1 MTEVAEKAPV
11 EAPAQKAEPTRAK
24 MEGVDRAAVLL
35 LALGEDD
42 AARVLKHL
50 DPREVHRVG
59 TAMAALR
66 SVNMGQISMVLNAFL
81 ETVTGQSGLAI
92 GASEYI
98 RKMLIGALGEE
109 KSRTLVDRIL
119 GGTTAGLDK
128 LKWLDA
134 RTIAEFMM
142 HEHPQIQAIVLSS
155 LEPEQAA
162 EVLGF
167 MTDPEAKVDVL
178 TRIATLDSVPPN
190 ALSEL
195 NAVLEEQVSG
205 KSLARFAQMGGARVA
220 AEIMNK
226 LGGKADEEILAGI
239 RASNEELGNEIQD
252 LMFIFDNLM
261 DVDDKGIQV
270 LLREVSTD
278 NLVLALKGAEESLK
292 EKIFTNMSK
301 RAADLLKDD
310 LENKGPVRVSE
321 VEAAQREILVIARR
335 LADAGEIVLGG
346 SGEELI

>member
-1 MTEVAEKAPV
+1 
-11 EAPAQKAEPTRAK
+11 

>member
-1 MTEVAEKAPV
+1 MSEVAEKPAAD
-11 EAPAQKAEPTRAK
+11 APAQKPEPPRQK
-24 MEGVDRAAVLL
+24 MQGVDRAAVLL

-59 TAMAALR
+59 AAMAALR
-66 SVNMGQISMVLNAFL
+66 SVNMGQISMVLNSFL

-167 MTDPEAKVDVL
+167 MTDPDAKIDVL

-205 KSLARFAQMGGARVA
+205 KSMARFAQMGGTRVA

-226 LGGKADEEILAGI
+226 LGSKAEDEILAGI
-239 RASNEELGNEIQD
+239 RTANEQLGNEIQD
-252 LMFIFDNLM
+252 LMFVFDNLM
-261 DVDDKGIQV
+261 DVDDKGIQT

-278 NLVLALKGAEESLK
+278 NLVLALKGAEEALK
-292 EKIFTNMSK
+292 EKIFSNMSK

-310 LENKGPVRVSE
+310 LETKGPVRVSE

-335 LADAGEIVLGG
+335 LADAGDIVLGG
-346 SGEELI
+346 AGEELI

>member
-1 MTEVAEKAPV
+1 MSEVAEKASV
-11 EAPAQKAEPTRAK
+11 ETPPQKAEPARAK

-59 TAMAALR
+59 SAMAALR
-66 SVNMGQISMVLNAFL
+66 NVNMGQISMVLNSFL

-98 RKMLIGALGEE
+98 RKMLVGALGEE

-167 MTDPEAKVDVL
+167 MTEPEAKVDVL

-205 KSLARFAQMGGARVA
+205 KSMARFAQMGGARVA

-226 LGGKADEEILAGI
+226 LGAKVEEEILAGI

-278 NLVLALKGAEESLK
+278 NLVLALKGAEERLK

>member
-1 MTEVAEKAPV
+1 MSEVAEKPPAEAAPK
-11 EAPAQKAEPTRAK
+11 KAEPARAK

-59 TAMAALR
+59 SAMAALR
-66 SVNMGQISMVLNAFL
+66 NVNMGQISTVLNSFL

-92 GASEYI
+92 GTSEYI
-98 RKMLIGALGEE
+98 RKMLVGALGEE

-155 LEPEQAA
+155 LEPEQAV

-167 MTDPEAKVDVL
+167 MTEPETKIDVL

-205 KSLARFAQMGGARVA
+205 KSMARFAQMGGARVA

-226 LGGKADEEILAGI
+226 LGAKAEDEILAGI
-239 RASNEELGNEIQD
+239 RATNEELGNEIQD
-252 LMFIFDNLM
+252 LMFVFDNLM

-278 NLVLALKGAEESLK
+278 TLVLALKGAEERLK

>member
-1 MTEVAEKAPV
+1 MSEVAEKAPV

-167 MTDPEAKVDVL
+167 ITDPEAKVDVL

-205 KSLARFAQMGGARVA
+205 KSMARFAQMGGARVA

>member
-1 MTEVAEKAPV
+1 MSEAAVESAPV
-11 EAPAQKAEPTRAK
+11 AVRPQKEDPREK
-24 MEGVDRAAVLL
+24 MQSVDRAAVLL

-50 DPREVHRVG
+50 DPREVQRVG
-59 TAMAALR
+59 SAMASLR
-66 SVNMGQISMVLNAFL
+66 SVNMGQISVVLDAFL
-81 ETVTGQSGLAI
+81 DTVTGQSGITI

-98 RKMLIGALGEE
+98 RKMLVSALGED
-109 KSRTLVDRIL
+109 KARTLVDRIL
-119 GGTTAGLDK
+119 GGNTAGIDK
-128 LKWLDA
+128 LKWMDA
-134 RTIAEFMM
+134 RTVADFMM
-142 HEHPQIQAIVLSS
+142 HEHPQIQAIVLSH
-155 LEPEQAA
+155 LEPDQAA
-162 EVLGF
+162 EVLGY
-167 MTDPEAKVDVL
+167 MTDAEAKVDVL
-178 TRIATLDSVPPN
+178 LRVATLESVPPN
-190 ALSEL
+190 ALLEL
-195 NAVLEEQVSG
+195 NAVLEEQVGG
-205 KSLARFAQMGGARVA
+205 KSATRFAEMGGTRVA

-226 LGGKADEEILAGI
+226 LESRAEEAILAGI
-239 RASNEELGNEIQD
+239 RQSNETLANEIQD

-278 NLVLALKGAEESLK
+278 NLVLALKGAEEPLK
-292 EKIFTNMSK
+292 QKIFGNMSK

-310 LENKGPVRVSE
+310 LETKGPVRVSE